1 MILFLTLAATAL
13 AESRPLP
20 AIMPTQPAP
29 DKPIAAYR
37 VGDVLACNS
46 VSDLPANH
54 NYYAD
59 KRYNAGLKASRSET
73 TCSSLARIC
82 SVAVLHIE

>member
-1 MILFLTLAATAL
+1 MILFLTLAAKAL
-13 AESRPLP
+13 AESRPLS
-20 AIMPTQPAP
+20 AVMPTQPAP
-29 DKPIAAYR
+29 EKPITDYTA
-37 VGDVLACNS
+37 GDVFACNS

-73 TCSSLARIC
+73 TCSSLATIC